1 MSGEGRMSALPLK
14 PTGKDRPK
22 GLRSLRPRVNP
33 AFLILVLLMAG
44 ITWYN
49 PNFLEP
55 AGLMNFLRRAAP
67 LAVLTCGQL
76 FVLVTGGF
84 DLSAGALVTLTVI
97 GASLITMGDPAMAW
111 PAVAALYGIAL
122 AVGIANGLIVH
133 RLKVPSII
141 ATLGMLLLLTGTA
154 RAWSGGSPRGYLPEN
169 FRAFGRLVWHNM
181 PLVHILPVAV
191 LVLAAVVAIAG
202 WLLHGTNFG
211 KLALAIGDNA
221 RSAELA
227 GAPVG
232 LVRVAAFVLSALSAV
247 TAGILLG
254 GFAGVSLGAGDGM
267 ELQAIAAAVIG
278 GTRLLGGRGTV
289 AGAVAGALTLYAL
302 FTLLNLLGLPQP
314 VRESVQG
321 VILIAAAA
329 VAWRQRR
336 QA

>member
-1 MSGEGRMSALPLK
+1 MSAVRLASEAKGAWPVKLK
-14 PTGKDRPK
+14 KLK
-22 GLRSLRPRVNP
+22 VNP
-33 AFLILVLLMAG
+33 AIVILLALMAG
-44 ITWYN
+44 ISFYN

-67 LAVLTCGQL
+67 LVVLTCGEL

-84 DLSAGALVTLTVI
+84 DLSSGALVTLTVI
-97 GASLITMGDPAMAW
+97 GSSLITMGDPTMTW
-111 PAVAALYGIAL
+111 PAIGVLYAIAL
-122 AVGIANGLIVH
+122 AVGAVNGFVVH

-141 ATLGMLLLLTGTA
+141 TTLGMLLFLTGAA

-169 FRAFGRLVWHNM
+169 FRDFGRLVLHNV
-181 PLVHILPVAV
+181 PLVQILPLAVVMLAVFVA
-191 LVLAAVVAIAG
+191 LAA

-211 KLALAIGDNA
+211 KLTLAIGDNA
-221 RSAELA
+221 RAAELS

-232 LVRVAAFVLSALSAV
+232 LVRIAAFMLSSLSAV

-267 ELQAIAAAVIG
+267 DLQAIAAAVIG
-278 GTRLLGGRGTV
+278 GTKLLGGRGTV
-289 AGAVAGALTLYAL
+289 TGAVAGALTLYAL

-314 VRESVQG
+314 IRESVQG

-329 VAWRQRR
+329 VAWRQLR